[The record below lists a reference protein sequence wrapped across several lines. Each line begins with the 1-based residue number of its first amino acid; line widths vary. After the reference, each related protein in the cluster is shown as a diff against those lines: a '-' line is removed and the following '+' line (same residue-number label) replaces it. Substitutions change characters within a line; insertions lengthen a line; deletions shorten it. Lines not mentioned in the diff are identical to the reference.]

1 MEFIITN
8 KAIILAA
15 VFALSEVLALIPS
28 VKSNSIFEVV
38 VKVLSSFLPKAP
50 AA

>member
-1 MEFIITN
+1 MEFIIAN

-15 VFALSEVLALIPS
+15 VLALSEVLALIPS

-38 VKVLSSFLPKAP
+38 VKVLASFLPKAP